1 MVNNMITKSLKI
13 KTVNNDNSNTVLVEM
28 TQEMYQYICHI
39 LLQKEFEIIVKQE
52 VDKLKADEGTK

>member
-1 MVNNMITKSLKI
+1 MITKSLKI
-13 KTVNNDNSNTVLVEM
+13 KTVHNDNSNTVLVEM

-39 LLQKEFEIIVKQE
+39 LLQKEFEIRVKQE

>member
-39 LLQKEFEIIVKQE
+39 LLQKEFEIRVKQE

>member
-1 MVNNMITKSLKI
+1 MITKSLKI

-28 TQEMYQYICHI
+28 TQEMYQCICHI
-39 LLQKEFEIIVKQE
+39 LLQKEFEIRVKQE

>member
-1 MVNNMITKSLKI
+1 MITKSLKI

-39 LLQKEFEIIVKQE
+39 LLQKEFEIRVKQE

>member
-1 MVNNMITKSLKI
+1 MITKNLKI

-39 LLQKEFEIIVKQE
+39 LLQKEFEIRVKQE
-52 VDKLKADEGTK
+52 VDKLKAEEETK